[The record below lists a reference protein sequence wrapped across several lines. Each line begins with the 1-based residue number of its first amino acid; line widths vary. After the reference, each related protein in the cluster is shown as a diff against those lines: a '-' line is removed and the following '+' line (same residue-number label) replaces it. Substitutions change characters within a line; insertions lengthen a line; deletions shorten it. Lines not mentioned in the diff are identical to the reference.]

1 MRPLCNTYIRHSG
14 MSLAYIQV
22 PAFYCIKLTY
32 HIQAVLKILGNT
44 DARHSLCISCCI
56 HTCIQ
61 SIRNNVIN
69 VSNYM
74 YLIMEQMN
82 TSRPKRS
89 PTSVYVS
96 IFINIKVFFL
106 RYCNERAQRN

>member
-1 MRPLCNTYIRHSG
+1 M
-14 MSLAYIQV
+14 
-22 PAFYCIKLTY
+22 
-32 HIQAVLKILGNT
+32 LKILDNS
-44 DARHSLCISCCI
+44 DARHNLRIQGCI

-74 YLIMEQMN
+74 FLIMEQMN

-96 IFINIKVFFL
+96 IFINIKGFFTL
-106 RYCNERAQRN
+106 LQ